1 MRHLPPDDMPLFPPS
16 RKGAPSTSA
25 EAARAV
31 APCAATLRAR
41 VLSYIEST
49 STHGATDE
57 ECQIALGIHSNTECP
72 RRWEL
77 AKMGLVV
84 ASGRKRPTRSGCGA
98 IVWVA
103 RRFGP
108 LVAGGGE

>member
-1 MRHLPPDDMPLFPPS
+1 MRHLPPDDLPLFPPS

-41 VLSYIEST
+41 VLSYIEDQGER
-49 STHGATDE
+49 GATDQE
-57 ECQIALGIHSNTECP
+57 IQNALGLESNTQGP

-84 ASGRKRPTRSGCGA
+84 ASGRKRPTRSGCNA
-98 IVWVA
+98 MVWVA

-108 LVAGGGE
+108 LEGGGE